1 MSKLMGLLIV
11 GVFGL
16 AASYPFL
23 LGRLTSKLA
32 DVLVVGVAGF
42 EPTTSSSRTKR
53 ATKLRHTPCAAGD
66 SIASTH
72 RGEEIGSAE
81 SSVTSVFA
89 PRGNPVGPRCPPCQ
103 AAHDRSSCW
112 PAPRSALSG
121 PGPSSS
127 GPNRPE
133 RRKNRQDPR
142 TPAEHPPQTR
152 SSHAH

>member
-1 MSKLMGLLIV
+1 MGLSVELMV

-16 AASYPFL
+16 AASYPVL

-32 DVLVVGVAGF
+32 DALVVGVFGLAASYSLLLEDLMSKLMGLLVVGVAGF

-89 PRGNPVGPRCPPCQ
+89 P
-103 AAHDRSSCW
+103 S
-112 PAPRSALSG
+112 
-121 PGPSSS
+121 
-127 GPNRPE
+127 
-133 RRKNRQDPR
+133 
-142 TPAEHPPQTR
+142 
-152 SSHAH
+152 

>member
-1 MSKLMGLLIV
+1 MSKLMGLFIV

-23 LGRLTSKLA
+23 LGRLASKLA

-53 ATKLRHTPCAAGD
+53 ATKLRHTPRAAGD
-66 SIASTH
+66 SIASTR

-89 PRGNPVGPRCPPCQ
+89 PCRNTVGPRRPP
-103 AAHDRSSCW
+103 
-112 PAPRSALSG
+112 
-121 PGPSSS
+121 
-127 GPNRPE
+127 
-133 RRKNRQDPR
+133 
-142 TPAEHPPQTR
+142 
-152 SSHAH
+152 

>member
-16 AASYPFL
+16 AACYPFL

-89 PRGNPVGPRCPPCQ
+89 PRGNPVGPRYPP
-103 AAHDRSSCW
+103 
-112 PAPRSALSG
+112 
-121 PGPSSS
+121 
-127 GPNRPE
+127 
-133 RRKNRQDPR
+133 
-142 TPAEHPPQTR
+142 
-152 SSHAH
+152 

>member
-1 MSKLMGLLIV
+1 MLVDSGGAELVSSALVRQKARERTRRPSHRLVV

-16 AASYPFL
+16 AACYPLL

-72 RGEEIGSAE
+72 RGEEIGAIE
-81 SSVTSVFA
+81 SSVT
-89 PRGNPVGPRCPPCQ
+89 
-103 AAHDRSSCW
+103 
-112 PAPRSALSG
+112 
-121 PGPSSS
+121 
-127 GPNRPE
+127 
-133 RRKNRQDPR
+133 
-142 TPAEHPPQTR
+142 
-152 SSHAH
+152 

>member
-1 MSKLMGLLIV
+1 MGLLIV

-53 ATKLRHTPCAAGD
+53 ATKLRHTPCAAGV
-66 SIASTH
+66 SIASPH

-89 PRGNPVGPRCPPCQ
+89 PRGNPVGPGRPPCQ
-103 AAHDRSSCW
+103 AAHDRSTCW
-112 PAPRSALSG
+112 PAPRSGLSG
-121 PGPSSS
+121 LGLVMLGPIT
-127 GPNRPE
+127 PE
-133 RRKNRQDPR
+133 KVPRR
-142 TPAEHPPQTR
+142 
-152 SSHAH
+152 